1 MEKISIFANFC
12 IDSEE
17 RFLRLKDSF
26 FSFNKADI
34 SCWRI
39 NIRGKYKS
47 KVDAFLKDNIKNN
60 LKISFLDTDRG
71 WLEDTKE
78 IAKDINTF
86 LIFIWVEDHICIKN
100 IENFNNIINEM
111 FLKKVDN
118 LNYSFYHNGRY
129 KIPLKYVE
137 HEICQNISI
146 FDFNK
151 KNYELIEENISNP
164 IYPITQPAIMSLNFF
179 NKNLDCSK
187 NKLKYNIQLPFN
199 FEKDF
204 SETKKFN
211 LLNFK
216 NAVLNNELFV
226 SIDDDK
232 NCPNS
237 SLISRNLYPN
247 RINRDKLLIFRD
259 LKYNYFHKDNFLKK
273 IKNSFLRIFK
283 SYF

>member
-1 MEKISIFANFC
+1 
-12 IDSEE
+12 
-17 RFLRLKDSF
+17 
-26 FSFNKADI
+26 
-34 SCWRI
+34 
-39 NIRGKYKS
+39 
-47 KVDAFLKDNIKNN
+47 
-60 LKISFLDTDRG
+60 
-71 WLEDTKE
+71 
-78 IAKDINTF
+78 
-86 LIFIWVEDHICIKN
+86 
-100 IENFNNIINEM
+100 M

-137 HEICQNISI
+137 HEICQNICI

-151 KNYELIEENISNP
+151 KNYEFIEKNISNLT
-164 IYPITQPAIMSLNFF
+164 YPITLPAIMSLDFF

-216 NAVLNNELFV
+216 NAVLNDELFV

-247 RINRDKLLIFRD
+247 RINRNKLLIFRD

-273 IKNSFLRIFK
+273 IKNSLFKIFK
-283 SYF
+283 